1 MALSPL
7 WFWFYM
13 LGHEINL
20 LSHGTIFFFLTYWA
34 VCLVIAAMILRFA
47 PGGEGNMAMF
57 AAAPIA
63 LYGFA
68 MAATWIDFVADHL
81 VSLLDFMGI
90 ILHIPGSIMGL
101 TVLYVLSSP
110 PHVVA
115 LLPVDLLWFLS
126 ILLFLVP
133 GVIAWEI

>member
-1 MALSPL
+1 
-7 WFWFYM
+7 
-13 LGHEINL
+13 
-20 LSHGTIFFFLTYWA
+20 
-34 VCLVIAAMILRFA
+34 
-47 PGGEGNMAMF
+47 MAMF

-63 LYGFA
+63 LYGFV

-81 VSLLDFMGI
+81 VGLLDFMGI

-101 TVLYVLSSP
+101 TVLYVLPSP
-110 PHVVA
+110 LHVVA